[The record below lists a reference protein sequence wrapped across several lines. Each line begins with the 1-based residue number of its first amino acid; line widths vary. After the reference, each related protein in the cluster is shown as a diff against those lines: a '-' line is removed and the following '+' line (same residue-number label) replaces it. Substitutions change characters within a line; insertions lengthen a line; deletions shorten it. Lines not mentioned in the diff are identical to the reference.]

1 MLWPKS
7 QSLHSHF
14 FGEQADPDD
23 VHYGFDTIMAAVA
36 LTLDRFEGCK
46 RFVVQDTEQTTGL
59 CLDVY
64 GVVYEDTGAVRLDAG
79 YVCLA
84 RGDVTTDTVQQLQA
98 ASPDGGSTLMPITA
112 SAADINACA
121 AELGVLADALPDAE
135 AARLAGAGLLRAT
148 SVPLL
153 KSTAARTVFP
163 EAFKDVGN
171 THFKAG
177 RMPEAVAG
185 YTQAIESLQKC
196 NGGAGTDVTEC
207 EDAAKAVGSVL
218 YANRAAAY
226 LGVQNDKDA
235 KRKATGLEE
244 TAAQTDES
252 EQAWDAK
259 VAESIEAAA
268 ADARVAVACDP
279 QNAKAHFRLG
289 LAQFQLA
296 ERRQGSEADTQQLL
310 TDAAASLATS
320 DELKPNGVTKAKLAA
335 AQKLLD
341 EQVLAGVEPLQ
352 Q

>member
-1 MLWPKS
+1 MRDAPRLADKVEYRIVVPNQIQIKTLERELRELTHRRHEKENAARWEE
-7 QSLHSHF
+7 QSRRKAPPR
-14 FGEQADPDD
+14 GERQPPNVVAESALYALFLKHQA
-23 VHYGFDTIMAAVA
+23 
-36 LTLDRFEGCK
+36 
-46 RFVVQDTEQTTGL
+46 
-59 CLDVY
+59 
-64 GVVYEDTGAVRLDAG
+64 EDCDGLDAHELG
-79 YVCLA
+79 AL
-84 RGDVTTDTVQQLQA
+84 L
-98 ASPDGGSTLMPITA
+98 
-112 SAADINACA
+112 

-259 VAESIEAAA
+259 VAASIEAAA